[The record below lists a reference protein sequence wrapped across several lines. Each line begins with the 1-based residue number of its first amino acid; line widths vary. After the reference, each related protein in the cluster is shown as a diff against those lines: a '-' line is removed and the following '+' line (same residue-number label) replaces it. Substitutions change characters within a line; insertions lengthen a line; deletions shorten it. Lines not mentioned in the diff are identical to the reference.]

1 MSWRL
6 LYVRPQSESRY
17 HASLAERG
25 LHAYVPK
32 ETVWRGVGIRR
43 APAVKPLLPGYVFA
57 DLTDEQLAVA
67 AHLPEVIYIVRMPG
81 SGPAVISSDFVDYL
95 KVSEDRGEFDQTRKE
110 RQRAKRYG
118 KPLKPGERFEVLSGV
133 WAGHIGEIA
142 RAVGSKRAE
151 IVLSLFGMANPVIMD
166 FANMKPVDDETESQ
180 AA

>member
-1 MSWRL
+1 MTWRL
-6 LYVRPQSESRY
+6 LYVRPQSEGRY
-17 HASLAERG
+17 QASLAERG

-57 DLTDEQLAVA
+57 DLTDEQLAEA

-81 SGPAVISSDFVDYL
+81 SGPAVIPCKFVNEL
-95 KVSEDRGEFDQTRKE
+95 KTKEAEGGFDKTRKE
-110 RQRAKRYG
+110 RRLAKRIG
-118 KPLKPGERFEVLSGV
+118 KPLKAGEKFEIISGI

-151 IVLSLFGMANPVIMD
+151 IVLSLFGTSHPVVMD
-166 FANMKPVDDETESQ
+166 FSNMKPVDEEAESQ